1 MLQTRQC
8 WEEKT
13 ISKYKLDKKNLT
25 KQMSPDMNLIV
36 LANMSVKLFS

>member
-1 MLQTRQC
+1 MLQRRQY